1 MKPNE
6 SARVRLPGRNF
17 RLSPLNIVNRKKNM
31 DIWCNTAFLC
41 FILCFI
47 EVSGRCP
54 KVCTCSLKSGK
65 KTVYCSSGDMQL
77 IPVSEMDINTHVL
90 VVDAPPDASNNITIG
105 RIFLKF
111 NNLEEVR
118 IRNSAV
124 PAIGDSS
131 FWPGRRL
138 LILDL
143 SHNSISFLR
152 ESDFN
157 GLKNLQELD
166 LSDNE
171 IFATPS
177 APFRHLINLKK
188 LNLARNNLQN
198 LVPR

>member
-1 MKPNE
+1 
-6 SARVRLPGRNF
+6 
-17 RLSPLNIVNRKKNM
+17 M
-31 DIWCNTAFLC
+31 DIWYITTFLS
-41 FILCFI
+41 FILCVA
-47 EVSGRCP
+47 EVTGRCP

-65 KTVYCSSGDMQL
+65 KTVYCTSGDMQV

-90 VVDAPPDASNNITIG
+90 IVDAPPHASNNVTIG

-111 NNLEEVR
+111 NNLEVVR
-118 IRNSAV
+118 IRNSGV

-143 SHNSISFLR
+143 SHNLISFLR

-166 LSDNE
+166 LSNNE

-188 LNLARNNLQN
+188 LNLARNRLQN